1 MFPVSFNRQSLAVKL
16 VVVLVLCTF
25 FAVSWH
31 VFAAEHSD
39 HIHLT
44 EQCQICHWL
53 QTAVW
58 LTVSATC
65 LYVWYAYERIHIF
78 ATLRFPLFSLQS
90 PSGRSPPR
98 R

>member
-1 MFPVSFNRQSLAVKL
+1 MFPMTLNRKSLAVKL
-16 VVVLVLCTF
+16 VLVLVLCTF

-31 VFAAEHSD
+31 VFAAEHSG
-39 HIHLT
+39 HMHLT

-53 QTAVW
+53 QTVVW
-58 LTVSATC
+58 LTVSAISLHTWC
-65 LYVWYAYERIHIF
+65 VYERISVFSFLLI
-78 ATLRFPLFSLQS
+78 PLFALQN

>member
-1 MFPVSFNRQSLAVKL
+1 MLPTSMNKQSLAVRL
-16 VVVLVLCTF
+16 VVVLMLCAF
-25 FAVSWH
+25 CAVSWH

-53 QTAVW
+53 KAAVW
-58 LTVSATC
+58 ITVSATA
-65 LYVWYAYERIHIF
+65 LYAWCVYERIHIF
-78 ATLRFPLFSLQS
+78 ASLLLPLFSLQS

-98 R
+98 Y